1 MIVYIIPFLVTII
14 GSIKY
19 DVCKENDVYKYFLW
33 FGLYIYLVLLIGLR
47 YMVGGDSYF
56 YMLFFNNLSTSDIFN
71 VSWDAEYQPLF
82 FIFSAIAKFVYPSF
96 TSFQILHSI
105 VINSVLF
112 FFISKNSKYRFFSLF
127 LCLLMFYINFTVE
140 ILRESLAVMIFI
152 INYKSFENNKWLKY
166 YLGVFVAVMFH
177 LSAIFL
183 IILPFLKFLRLNK
196 IYLLILV
203 LAFVVLNQMNYLF
216 VLFENVE
223 KIGKKVNDYSVASNY
238 GWKSTALFFITRTLI
253 PVGLLMWAK
262 FKFRINIKYESLI
275 CVFGLLGVFSVFNT
289 IIFTRFT
296 NYLFLFYCIAL
307 AEVLIPFFRQKKLNL
322 SKFFVLS
329 TFVVIL
335 FTYGY
340 ISFYW
345 PVKYY
350 EKWIPYYSIFSN
362 EAQNNRFINRDY

>member
-33 FGLYIYLVLLIGLR
+33 YGLYIYLVLLIGLR

-56 YMLFFNNLSTSDIFN
+56 YMIYFNNLPTTNMFDI
-71 VSWDAEYQPLF
+71 SWDSEYQPLF
-82 FIFSAIAKFVYPSF
+82 SLFAAIAKSIYPSF

-105 VINSVLF
+105 IVNSVLF
-112 FFISKNSKYRFFSLF
+112 IFISKNSKFPYFTIF

-140 ILRESLAVMIFI
+140 ILRESLAIMVFI

-203 LAFVVLNQMNYLF
+203 VAFIVLNQLNYLF
-216 VLFENVE
+216 ILFENVE
-223 KIGKKVNDYSVASNY
+223 KIGKKVNDYSEASSY

-262 FKFRINIKYESLI
+262 FKFKIQIKFESLI
-275 CVFGLLGVFSVFNT
+275 CVFGLLGVFSIFNT

-296 NYLFLFYCIAL
+296 NYLFLFYCISL
-307 AEVLIPFFRQKKLNL
+307 SEVLMPFFRQKILTVN
-322 SKFFVLS
+322 KFFVIS
-329 TFVVIL
+329 TFIL
-335 FTYGY
+335 AILSYGY

-345 PVKYY
+345 PVRYY
-350 EKWIPYYSIFSN
+350 EKWIPYYSIFSD
-362 EAQNNRFINRDY
+362 EAQNNKFINRDY